1 MSKRTKQEQDTH
13 DKAVGLIAKER
24 FPFPNDDHPNWKT
37 YVNEPQRKLGVTIGD
52 ETLYPD
58 IVVLNTSADKV
69 PMIGEVESDSTVT
82 QTERDEQWKKYSKV
96 PSFYLYV
103 PKGLC
108 QQAKVLANG
117 LGLSGFRSYHWNSDG
132 SFSIT
137 DC

>member
-13 DKAVGLIAKER
+13 DKAVSLIAKER
-24 FPFPNDDHPNWKT
+24 FSFPTNDHPNLKT
-37 YVNEPQRKLGVTIGD
+37 YVNEPQPKLGVKIGD

-58 IVVLNTSADKV
+58 IVVLNTSTDEV

-82 QTERDEQWKKYSKV
+82 QAERDEQWKKYSKV
-96 PSFYLYV
+96 SGFYLYL

-108 QQAKVLANG
+108 QQARDLAKG
-117 LGLSGFRSYHWNSDG
+117 LAITRFRYYAWNSDG

-137 DC
+137 NC